1 MYFCPRK
8 NGPVEE
14 RVQLFLAIHLKLA
27 KKSKKLS
34 NFFSNKNVSKQKCLE
49 PDCTKHRLHW
59 NCLNLDLKETWLKK
73 RTFKANI
80 YIKK

>member
-14 RVQLFLAIHLKLA
+14 RVQLFSAIHLKLA

-34 NFFSNKNVSKQKCLE
+34 NFFQQQKIE
-49 PDCTKHRLHW
+49 ILHQTAP
-59 NCLNLDLKETWLKK
+59 NTVCIDI
-73 RTFKANI
+73 A
-80 YIKK
+80 

>member
-14 RVQLFLAIHLKLA
+14 RVQLFSAIHLKLA

-34 NFFSNKNVSKQKCLE
+34 NFFQQQKCLKTKMS
-49 PDCTKHRLHW
+49 CTRLHQTPFALILLEFGFKR
-59 NCLNLDLKETWLKK
+59 NMAKEKD
-73 RTFKANI
+73 F
-80 YIKK
+80 

>member
-27 KKSKKLS
+27 TKIQKVKQ
-34 NFFSNKNVSKQKCLE
+34 FFQQQKCLV
-49 PDCTKHRLHW
+49 PDCTKHRL
-59 NCLNLDLKETWLKK
+59 LKFGFK
-73 RTFKANI
+73 RNVVKENDF
-80 YIKK
+80 

>member
-27 KKSKKLS
+27 KKFQKVEQ
-34 NFFSNKNVSKQKCLE
+34 FFQQQKCLKTKIS
-49 PDCTKHRLHW
+49 CTRLHQTPFAII
-59 NCLNLDLKETWLKK
+59 LLEFGLKK
-73 RTFKANI
+73 KRG
-80 YIKK
+80 